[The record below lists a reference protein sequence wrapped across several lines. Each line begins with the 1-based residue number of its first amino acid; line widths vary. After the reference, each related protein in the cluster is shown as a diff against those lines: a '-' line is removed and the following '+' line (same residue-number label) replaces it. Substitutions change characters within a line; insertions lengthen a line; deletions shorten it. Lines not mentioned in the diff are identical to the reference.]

1 MMHMNPF
8 NNIRTLKNN
17 EEGNRIFIL
26 ANGPSIN
33 QHNLNLLKDE
43 VIIGMNAST
52 LLEDKYDFISKYYV
66 ISDARFLQHP
76 EKKPLGTTK
85 LSSNTIRVLRN
96 ELEEYDEKSIPNKT
110 HYVKALKRDG
120 FSVNLSA
127 GYFFGCTTTML
138 AIQLAY
144 YLGAKE
150 VYILGCDLRYSPE
163 SPRFY
168 KEESPQLEDAFTSVQ
183 IWNIVNAALFFD
195 RNGRK
200 LISCS
205 PRSFLRSHI
214 DYMHFESIFQ
224 NNMIDSLT
232 A

>member
-1 MMHMNPF
+1 MNPF
-8 NNIRTLKNN
+8 NNIRALKNS
-17 EEGNRIFIL
+17 EEGKRVFIL

-33 QHNLNLLKDE
+33 MHDLNLLKNE
-43 VIIGMNAST
+43 VVIGMNAST
-52 LLEDKYDFISKYYV
+52 LLEEQYDFISKYYV
-66 ISDARFLQHP
+66 ISDTRFLQHP

-85 LSSNTIRVLRN
+85 LSANTIRVFRR
-96 ELEEYDEKSIPNKT
+96 ELEEYDDKTIPNKT
-110 HYVKALKRDG
+110 YYVKALKRDG
-120 FSVNLSA
+120 FSENLSA

-144 YLGAKE
+144 YLGAIE
-150 VYILGCDLRYSPE
+150 VYLLGCDLRYSPE

-183 IWNIVNAALFFD
+183 IWNIVNAASFFEKND
-195 RNGRK
+195 RK
-200 LISCS
+200 LINCS

-214 DYMHFESIFQ
+214 DYIDYESIF
-224 NNMIDSLT
+224 NKDSIKTLT